1 MMVLAGPGSGKTLVI
16 THRTKILIE
25 HYGIE
30 PHKILVITF
39 TKAAATE
46 MKHRFQTL
54 MDGQFSPVQF
64 GTFHAI
70 FFSILKHAYHYS
82 ANNILR
88 EEQKKQFLRSIVDHI
103 DMELEDENEFIS
115 DMESEISLVK
125 GELLSLE
132 HYYPV
137 HCSKEIFQQIFEEYN
152 ACLQRHNLIDF
163 DDMMVYCYELFKQRP
178 DILAKWQA
186 QFSYILIDEFQDINK
201 VQYEIIQMLAKP
213 ENNLFIV
220 GDDDQSIYRFRGA
233 KPEIMLQFE
242 TVYPNTKRVLLD
254 TNYRSTKCI
263 VDTASKVIRHNKKR
277 FQKKITTSNP
287 QGETVKVTEFET
299 ATLETIRVVEEIQKY
314 REAGI
319 LLSEI
324 AVLFR
329 TNTQPR
335 TLISKLME
343 YNIPFQMKEILPNIY
358 EHWIAKNIIA
368 YLKIAMGERDRG
380 LFLQIANR
388 PKRYLNREA
397 FDTPYIDFEQLYLF
411 YEDKNWML
419 ERIDRLIYDIKAIA
433 QMKPYAAINYIRKA
447 VGYDTYLTEY
457 AEYRHMKASDLFDIL
472 DELQEASRP
481 FHSFQEWFSHME
493 EYANELKEQRHKKQ
507 QVQEDCVSLVTM
519 HGSKGLEYEV
529 VFIIDANEGITPHR
543 KAVLEEDLEEERRMF
558 YVAMTRAKTNLHIY
572 FSKERNNKE
581 LEPSRFLLEL
591 LEGEIEE
598 NK

>member
-16 THRTKILIE
+16 TQRAKALIE
-25 HYGIE
+25 KYNVK

-46 MKHRFQTL
+46 MKQRFQKL
-54 MDGQFSPVQF
+54 MKNHYAPVQF

-70 FFSILKHAYHYS
+70 FFSILKHAYHYN

-88 EEQKKQFLRSIVDHI
+88 EEQKKLFLRQIIQSLQL
-103 DMELEDENEFIS
+103 ELDDENEFIS
-115 DMESEISLVK
+115 EIESEISLIK
-125 GELLSLE
+125 GEMISLE
-132 HYYPV
+132 HYYPL
-137 HCSKEIFQQIFEEYN
+137 HCAKEIFQKILQGYED
-152 ACLQRHNLIDF
+152 CLNRHNLIDF
-163 DDMMVYCYELFKQRP
+163 DDMMVYCYQLFKQRP
-178 DILAKWQA
+178 DILSMWQK

-201 VQYEIIQMLAKP
+201 VQYQIIQMLAEP

-242 TVYPNTKRVLLD
+242 KVYPNSKRVLLD
-254 TNYRSTKCI
+254 KNYRSTKCI
-263 VDTASKVIRHNKKR
+263 VDTASKVICHNQKR
-277 FQKKITTSNP
+277 FKKQISTVNP
-287 QGETVKVTEFET
+287 KGETVKVTEFET
-299 ATLETIRVVEEIQKY
+299 AVLQNTRIIEEIQKY
-314 REAGI
+314 NAMGI
-319 LLSEI
+319 PLSEI
-324 AVLFR
+324 AILFR

-343 YNIPFQMKEILPNIY
+343 YNIPFQMKEMLPNLY
-358 EHWIAKNIIA
+358 EHWIAKNIIS
-368 YLKIAMGERDRG
+368 YLRIAMGQRDRS

-388 PKRYLNREA
+388 PKRYLSREA
-397 FDTPYIDFEQLYLF
+397 FDSPMVDFEQLYLF

-419 ERIDRLIYDIKAIA
+419 ERIDRLVYDIKAIS
-433 QMKPYAAINYIRKA
+433 QMKPYGAVNYIRKA
-447 VGYDTYLTEY
+447 IGYDTYLTEY
-457 AEYRHMKASDLFDIL
+457 ADYRHIKASDLFDIL

-481 FHSFQEWFSHME
+481 FDTFQDWFLHME
-493 EYANELKEQRHKKQ
+493 EYARELKEQSQKKQ
-507 QVQEDCVSLVTM
+507 ISQEERVSLVTM

-529 VFIIDANEGITPHR
+529 VFIIDANEGITPHH

-572 FSKERNNKE
+572 FSRERNNKE

-591 LEGEIEE
+591 LED
-598 NK
+598 KLS